1 MITKGEKREKDIN
14 ASLSPSDK
22 KLRDAIEYDIQ
33 NGKTFSEIIRNY
45 SSFGNANKIDG
56 IIKELEKE
64 NADRILSKRLGVSF
78 EKKGKSVRNR

>member
-14 ASLSPSDK
+14 NKINITDK

-78 EKKGKSVRNR
+78 ERKGKSIRNR